1 MFASFWGMIFFCALA
16 EDSDTKIFLLDI
28 WAAATGP
35 NVFCFLFR
43 FLTLR
48 FCMDFVASKNSAK
61 WPTKKPGKKNENGS
75 SNEFLPRG
83 RKSRGKVSEG
93 NNLTP
98 KTSVW
103 IAWKNGVCF
112 FCLVL
117 NMEDGVRFFFEVVV
131 KVIAASS
138 RWRSLHISGWW
149 ILVGF
154 WLRLQSWWAEN
165 SWFWQPTS
173 GLNRQLVTSKKTQHD
188 CKQSKSHKKME
199 HVMCPWTIA
208 IGCNWL

>member
-1 MFASFWGMIFFCALA
+1 M
-16 EDSDTKIFLLDI
+16 EKKTK
-28 WAAATGP
+28 T
-35 NVFCFLFR
+35 
-43 FLTLR
+43 
-48 FCMDFVASKNSAK
+48 
-61 WPTKKPGKKNENGS
+61 GS
-75 SNEFLPRG
+75 SNELSQGGEKVGKGFRG
-83 RKSRGKVSEG
+83 QQLNAQDQRVNCVK
-93 NNLTP
+93 
-98 KTSVW
+98 KT
-103 IAWKNGVCF
+103 VCF

-154 WLRLQSWWAEN
+154 WLRLQNWLAEN
-165 SWFWQPTS
+165 SWFWQPKS

-199 HVMCPWTIA
+199 HVPLKKCHWMQIDYKE
-208 IGCNWL
+208 IHLVNWWILN

>member
-1 MFASFWGMIFFCALA
+1 MCFVVFFDFWH
-16 EDSDTKIFLLDI
+16 
-28 WAAATGP
+28 
-35 NVFCFLFR
+35 FR
-43 FLTLR
+43 F
-48 FCMDFVASKNSAK
+48 CKDFVASKNSAK
-61 WPTKKPGKKNENGS
+61 WPTTKPWEKKRKPAAQMSLSQGGEKVGKG
-75 SNEFLPRG
+75 FRG
-83 RKSRGKVSEG
+83 QQFNAQDQRVFWRE
-93 NNLTP
+93 
-98 KTSVW
+98 
-103 IAWKNGVCF
+103 KNGVF

-165 SWFWQPTS
+165 SWFWQPTF

>member
-1 MFASFWGMIFFCALA
+1 MS
-16 EDSDTKIFLLDI
+16 
-28 WAAATGP
+28 WAKG
-35 NVFCFLFR
+35 
-43 FLTLR
+43 
-48 FCMDFVASKNSAK
+48 AK
-61 WPTKKPGKKNENGS
+61 
-75 SNEFLPRG
+75 
-83 RKSRGKVSEG
+83 KSGKVSEG
-93 NNLTP
+93 NNVTP

-103 IAWKNGVCF
+103 IAWTKRCVF
-112 FCLVL
+112 FVWCWT
-117 NMEDGVRFFFEVVV
+117 MEDGVRFFFEVVV

-199 HVMCPWTIA
+199 HVPLKKCHWMQ
-208 IGCNWL
+208 IGYKEIHLVNWWILN